1 MYFICGCLIF
11 LHWIYFVLNLLHTC
25 HNPDSNYFSHFLCKT
40 MLLVKTLF
48 ARRDVLIT
56 RDSICYLRIKYGPHD
71 CIKYGPHDCLVLPQ
85 SVTEENNRRW
95 MTTTRALEG
104 YCSHNS
110 MPFFRIAVDLGCRF
124 EFILCLDNR
133 LQIYDEL

>member
-1 MYFICGCLIF
+1 MFIYVFHLWLLNF

-25 HNPDSNYFSHFLCKT
+25 HNHDSNYFSHFLCKT
-40 MLLVKTLF
+40 VLLVKTVF

-56 RDSICYLRIKYGPHD
+56 RDSICYLRIKDGP
-71 CIKYGPHDCLVLPQ
+71 
-85 SVTEENNRRW
+85 EENNRRW

-104 YCSHNS
+104 YCGHNS

-124 EFILCLDNR
+124 GFILCPDNR